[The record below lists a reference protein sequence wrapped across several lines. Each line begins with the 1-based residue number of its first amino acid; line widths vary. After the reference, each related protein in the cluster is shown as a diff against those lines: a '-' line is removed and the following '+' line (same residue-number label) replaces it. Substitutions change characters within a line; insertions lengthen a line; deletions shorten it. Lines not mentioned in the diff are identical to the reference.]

1 MGLLRENVCAKLC
14 KKVKADKGARINLW
28 NKCGGEVTGLKKK
41 KVRGKNTERDTE
53 GSITGIEQ

>member
-1 MGLLRENVCAKLC
+1 M
-14 KKVKADKGARINLW
+14 W
-28 NKCGGEVTGLKKK
+28 WGGDRFKKKK

>member
-1 MGLLRENVCAKLC
+1 M
-14 KKVKADKGARINLW
+14 W
-28 NKCGGEVTGLKKK
+28 WGGDGFKKKK

>member
-1 MGLLRENVCAKLC
+1 M
-14 KKVKADKGARINLW
+14 W
-28 NKCGGEVTGLKKK
+28 WGGDRFKKK